1 MRKCCTVLGIFLLLA
16 SGCLTIF
23 NVWEDKKAAGDAD
36 VLMDGL
42 KESMERENQ
51 ALNEEGNPSI
61 MVNEQECMGYL
72 GIPSLDLELP
82 VLSEWSYK
90 KLKSAPCRY
99 DGSVKNNNLIV
110 MAHNYERHFGRLKEL
125 TVGDTIEFTDV
136 FGNSYRYFVFEVGRL
151 KPDEMDK
158 LRDAE
163 AGLTLF
169 TCTYGGEKRVVVRC
183 K

>member
-16 SGCLTIF
+16 AGCLTIF
-23 NVWEDKKAAGDAD
+23 NVWEAKKAEEEAGI
-36 VLMDGL
+36 LMEEL
-42 KESMERENQ
+42 KESVEWGEQ
-51 ALNEEGNPSI
+51 ILNEEEAHSI
-61 MVNEQECMGYL
+61 MVNGQECMGYL

-90 KLKSAPCRY
+90 KLKSAPCCY
-99 DGSVKNNNLIV
+99 AGSVESNNLIV

-125 TVGDTIEFTDV
+125 TPGDTIEFTDV
-136 FGNSYRYFVFEVGRL
+136 FGNIYRYFVFEVGRL
-151 KPDEMDK
+151 KPDEIDK
-158 LRDAE
+158 LRDPE
-163 AGLTLF
+163 ARLTLF